1 MKVTTGNK
9 LNVPLKGAFNKIF
22 GVYDNNTL
30 NHCMYYCGLLPAPL
44 EIRFR
49 KYKFLCKV
57 KNSPN
62 LNLRLC
68 WSLNETT
75 VYEILSPY
83 GSGVPMS
90 FNELRKQLFSNFFNS
105 LDLIQISSR
114 S

>member
-1 MKVTTGNK
+1 MNVTSGNK
-9 LNVPLKGAFNKIF
+9 LNVPLKRAFNKIF
-22 GVYDNNTL
+22 GVYDNNTV

-44 EIRFR
+44 EITFR
-49 KYKFLCKV
+49 KYKFLCKA

-68 WSLNETT
+68 SSLNETA
-75 VYEILSPY
+75 VDEILSRY
-83 GSGVPMS
+83 GSGVPIS
-90 FNELRKQLFSNFFNS
+90 FHELRKQLFSNFFNS